1 MKIRKKENKKNP
13 HQTKHLTQMVLKKPM
28 SYRLTVQKLNGKK
41 YNKRQ
46 SIHCSIL
53 FGVTIN
59 ENELL
64 PGVAAYKKG

>member
-1 MKIRKKENKKNP
+1 
-13 HQTKHLTQMVLKKPM
+13 MVLKKPM